1 MPHHLDYA
9 AAIERESA
17 RFLDCLGRVEPE
29 AAVPAC
35 PDWRAAD
42 LLWHL
47 AEVQHFWATIVLD
60 RLKDPEK
67 VTRLQR
73 PEDYPQLL
81 ELYRTSSRRLL
92 DALGTADRE
101 EAVWTWSED
110 QSVGFVL
117 RRQAHEA
124 LIHRVDAELVA
135 DQVTPADPDL
145 ALDGIDEL
153 LRVMVGGVPPW
164 GTFQPDGLVVGIEA
178 TDVPGRWT
186 LRMGR
191 FHGTSPTSGTTYDL
205 EAAEVGDGLESTHAL
220 LGGDAWLL
228 DRWLWG
234 RAGSETPSVTGDE
247 SLAGRLRA
255 LAVEATQ

>member
-1 MPHHLDYA
+1 MPHHLDYLA
-9 AAIERESA
+9 VIEREST
-17 RFLDCLGRVEPE
+17 RFLDCLGRVLPE

-35 PDWRAAD
+35 PDWSAAD

-47 AEVQHFWATIVLD
+47 AEVQHFWGTIVLE
-60 RLKDPEK
+60 RLQDPEK
-67 VTRLQR
+67 VTRPQR
-73 PEDYPQLL
+73 PDAYPQLL
-81 ELYRTSSRRLL
+81 ELFRASSRRLL

-101 EAVWTWSED
+101 ESVWTWSDD

-135 DQVTPADPDL
+135 DEVTPADSEL
-145 ALDGIDEL
+145 ALDGVDEL
-153 LRVMVGGVPPW
+153 LRVMVGGTPPW

-178 TDVPGRWT
+178 TDAPGRWT
-186 LRMGR
+186 LRLGR
-191 FHGTSPTSGTTYDL
+191 FHGTSPNSGTTYDL
-205 EAAEVGDGLESTHAL
+205 DAAEVGNGLESTHAL
-220 LGGDAWLL
+220 LGGEAWLL

-234 RAGSETPSVTGDE
+234 RPGDESPSIAGDE
-247 SLAGRLRA
+247 SLARRLRA